1 MDLDL
6 LMTYLG
12 SSLKRLNADVEKLR
26 SNLYNSNDVL
36 DHLSS
41 ELIMLQNHVYYF
53 GQLSQMQENGL
64 YASQMNGQA
73 GGGVGGPTEG
83 ITGPT
88 GGITGPT
95 GGITGPTGGITGPT
109 GEITG
114 PTGGITGPTGGVTG
128 PTGGPTDG
136 STGGETGTPQPQPL
150 TYFTLEQLAQYDGKN
165 GAPAYVAVNGVV
177 YNVSNNRLWAG
188 GNHFWGLSAGRDLSA
203 EFASCHPGAMV
214 LSVLPV
220 VGYMVQE

>member
-53 GQLSQMQENGL
+53 GQLSQMQENGHGL
-64 YASQMNGQA
+64 AASQMNDQT
-73 GGGVGGPTEG
+73 GGRVGGPT
-83 ITGPT
+83 
-88 GGITGPT
+88 GG
-95 GGITGPTGGITGPT
+95 
-109 GEITG
+109 ITG

-128 PTGGPTDG
+128 PTGSVTGPTG
-136 STGGETGTPQPQPL
+136 GVSGPTGGATGGPTGTPQPEEGGQPQPL

>member
-53 GQLSQMQENGL
+53 GQLSQMQENGHGL
-64 YASQMNGQA
+64 AASQMNDQT
-73 GGGVGGPTEG
+73 GGGVGN
-83 ITGPT
+83 
-88 GGITGPT
+88 
-95 GGITGPTGGITGPT
+95 PTGGITGPT

-128 PTGGPTDG
+128 PTGGPTGG
-136 STGGETGTPQPQPL
+136 SSGGATGGSTGTPQPEPL

>member
-53 GQLSQMQENGL
+53 GQLSQMQENGHGL
-64 YASQMNGQA
+64 AASQMNDQ
-73 GGGVGGPTEG
+73 
-83 ITGPT
+83 T
-88 GGITGPT
+88 GGRVGD
-95 GGITGPTGGITGPT
+95 
-109 GEITG
+109 

-128 PTGGPTDG
+128 PTGGVSGP
-136 STGGETGTPQPQPL
+136 TGGATGGPTGGATGTPTGGATGSPTGTPQPEEGGQPQPL

>member
-64 YASQMNGQA
+64 YASQMNGQT
-73 GGGVGGPTEG
+73 GGGVGN
-83 ITGPT
+83 PT

-109 GEITG
+109 GGVTG
-114 PTGGITGPTGGVTG
+114 PTGGITGPTGGA
-128 PTGGPTDG
+128 TGGA
-136 STGGETGTPQPQPL
+136 TGTPQPL

>member
-53 GQLSQMQENGL
+53 GQLSKMQENGL
-64 YASQMNGQA
+64 YASQMNGQT
-73 GGGVGGPTEG
+73 GGGVGN
-83 ITGPT
+83 PT

-109 GEITG
+109 GGVTG
-114 PTGGITGPTGGVTG
+114 PTGGITGPTGGA
-128 PTGGPTDG
+128 TGGA
-136 STGGETGTPQPQPL
+136 TGTPQPL

>member
-53 GQLSQMQENGL
+53 GQLSQMQENGQGL
-64 YASQMNGQA
+64 AASQMNDQ
-73 GGGVGGPTEG
+73 
-83 ITGPT
+83 T
-88 GGITGPT
+88 GGRMG
-95 GGITGPTGGITGPT
+95 
-109 GEITG
+109 G

-128 PTGGPTDG
+128 PTGGVTGP
-136 STGGETGTPQPQPL
+136 TGGVTGPTGGVSGPTGGATGGPTGTPQPEEGGQPQPL

>member
-53 GQLSQMQENGL
+53 GQLSQMQENGQGL
-64 YASQMNGQA
+64 AASQMNDQT
-73 GGGVGGPTEG
+73 GGRMG
-83 ITGPT
+83 GPT
-88 GGITGPT
+88 GG
-95 GGITGPTGGITGPT
+95 
-109 GEITG
+109 ITG

-128 PTGGPTDG
+128 PTGGATG
-136 STGGETGTPQPQPL
+136 SPTGTPQPEEGGQPQPL

>member
-53 GQLSQMQENGL
+53 GQLSQMQENGHGL
-64 YASQMNGQA
+64 AASQMNDQT
-73 GGGVGGPTEG
+73 GGGVGNPTGG

-109 GEITG
+109 G
-114 PTGGITGPTGGVTG
+114 GVTG
-128 PTGGPTDG
+128 PTGGPTGG
-136 STGGETGTPQPQPL
+136 STGGATGGSTGTPQPEPL

-220 VGYMVQE
+220 VGYLVQE

>member
-53 GQLSQMQENGL
+53 GQLSKMQENGL
-64 YASQMNGQA
+64 YASQMNGQT
-73 GGGVGGPTEG
+73 GGGVGNPTGG

-109 GEITG
+109 GGVTG
-114 PTGGITGPTGGVTG
+114 PTGGITGPTGGA
-128 PTGGPTDG
+128 TGGA
-136 STGGETGTPQPQPL
+136 TGTPQPL

>member
-53 GQLSQMQENGL
+53 GQLSQMQENGQGL
-64 YASQMNGQA
+64 AASQMNDQ
-73 GGGVGGPTEG
+73 
-83 ITGPT
+83 T
-88 GGITGPT
+88 GGRMG
-95 GGITGPTGGITGPT
+95 
-109 GEITG
+109 G

-128 PTGGPTDG
+128 PTGGVTGP
-136 STGGETGTPQPQPL
+136 TGGATGSPTGTPQPL

>member
-64 YASQMNGQA
+64 YASQMNGQT
-73 GGGVGGPTEG
+73 GGGVGN
-83 ITGPT
+83 PT
-88 GGITGPT
+88 GG
-95 GGITGPTGGITGPT
+95 
-109 GEITG
+109 ITG

-128 PTGGPTDG
+128 PTGGITGP
-136 STGGETGTPQPQPL
+136 TGGATGGATGTPQPL

>member
-53 GQLSQMQENGL
+53 GQLSQMQENGHGL
-64 YASQMNGQA
+64 AASQMNDQT
-73 GGGVGGPTEG
+73 GGGVGN
-83 ITGPT
+83 PT
-88 GGITGPT
+88 GG
-95 GGITGPTGGITGPT
+95 
-109 GEITG
+109 ITG

-128 PTGGPTDG
+128 PTGGPTGG
-136 STGGETGTPQPQPL
+136 STGGATGGSTGTPQPEPL

-220 VGYMVQE
+220 VGYLVQE

>member
-53 GQLSQMQENGL
+53 GQLSQMQENGHGL
-64 YASQMNGQA
+64 AASQMNGQT
-73 GGGVGGPTEG
+73 GGGVGN
-83 ITGPT
+83 PT

-109 GEITG
+109 G
-114 PTGGITGPTGGVTG
+114 GVTG
-128 PTGGPTDG
+128 PTGGPTGG
-136 STGGETGTPQPQPL
+136 STGGATGGSTGTPQPEPL

>member
-53 GQLSQMQENGL
+53 GQLSQMQENGHGL
-64 YASQMNGQA
+64 AASQMNDQT
-73 GGGVGGPTEG
+73 GGGVGN
-83 ITGPT
+83 
-88 GGITGPT
+88 
-95 GGITGPTGGITGPT
+95 
-109 GEITG
+109 

-128 PTGGPTDG
+128 PTGGPTGG
-136 STGGETGTPQPQPL
+136 SSGGATGGSTGTPQPEPL

>member
-53 GQLSQMQENGL
+53 GQLSQMQENGQGL
-64 YASQMNGQA
+64 AASQMNDQT
-73 GGGVGGPTEG
+73 GGRMG
-83 ITGPT
+83 GPT

-109 GEITG
+109 GGVTG
-114 PTGGITGPTGGVTG
+114 PTGSVTGPTGGVSG
-128 PTGGPTDG
+128 PTGGA
-136 STGGETGTPQPQPL
+136 TGGPTGTPQPEEGGQPQPL

>member
-26 SNLYNSNDVL
+26 SNQYNNNDVL

-53 GQLSQMQENGL
+53 GQLSQMQGDGL
-64 YASQMNGQA
+64 SASQMNDQT
-73 GGGVGGPTEG
+73 GGSVGGPTGGTTGPTGSVTGPTGG
-83 ITGPT
+83 IAGPT

-95 GGITGPTGGITGPT
+95 GGSMSGPTGGATG
-109 GEITG
+109 
-114 PTGGITGPTGGVTG
+114 
-128 PTGGPTDG
+128 G
-136 STGGETGTPQPQPL
+136 STGTAQPEPL

>member
-53 GQLSQMQENGL
+53 GQLSQMQENGHGL
-64 YASQMNGQA
+64 AASQMNDQT
-73 GGGVGGPTEG
+73 GGGVGN
-83 ITGPT
+83 
-88 GGITGPT
+88 
-95 GGITGPTGGITGPT
+95 
-109 GEITG
+109 

-128 PTGGPTDG
+128 TTEGPTGGSSG
-136 STGGETGTPQPQPL
+136 GATGGSTGTPQPEPL

>member
-53 GQLSQMQENGL
+53 GQLSQMQENGHGL
-64 YASQMNGQA
+64 AASQMNDQT
-73 GGGVGGPTEG
+73 GGRVGGPTGG
-83 ITGPT
+83 ITGPTGGMTGPTGGVTGPT

-95 GGITGPTGGITGPT
+95 GGITGPTGGVN
-109 GEITG
+109 G
-114 PTGGITGPTGGVTG
+114 PTGGATGGPTGGVTG
-128 PTGGPTDG
+128 SPTGT
-136 STGGETGTPQPQPL
+136 PQPL

-165 GAPAYVAVNGVV
+165 GGPAYVAVNGVV

>member
-64 YASQMNGQA
+64 SASQMNGQT
-73 GGGVGGPTEG
+73 GGGMG
-83 ITGPT
+83 GPT
-88 GGITGPT
+88 GG
-95 GGITGPTGGITGPT
+95 
-109 GEITG
+109 ITG

-128 PTGGPTDG
+128 PTGGVTGPTEGVTGPTGG
-136 STGGETGTPQPQPL
+136 STGGSTGTPQPQPL

>member
-53 GQLSQMQENGL
+53 GQLSQMQENGHGL
-64 YASQMNGQA
+64 AASQMNDQT
-73 GGGVGGPTEG
+73 GGRVG
-83 ITGPT
+83 GPT

-109 GEITG
+109 G
-114 PTGGITGPTGGVTG
+114 GVTG
-128 PTGGPTDG
+128 PTGGVSGP
-136 STGGETGTPQPQPL
+136 TGGATGGPTGTPQPL

>member
-26 SNLYNSNDVL
+26 SNQYNSNDVL

-53 GQLSQMQENGL
+53 GQLSQMQENRHGL
-64 YASQMNGQA
+64 SVSQMNDQT
-73 GGGVGGPTEG
+73 GGGVGGS
-83 ITGPT
+83 T

-95 GGITGPTGGITGPT
+95 GS
-109 GEITG
+109 
-114 PTGGITGPTGGVTG
+114 VTG
-128 PTGGPTDG
+128 PTGGA
-136 STGGETGTPQPQPL
+136 TGGPTEGATGSPTGTAQPEEGTQPEPL

-220 VGYMVQE
+220 VGYLVQE

>member
-53 GQLSQMQENGL
+53 GQLSQMQENGHGL
-64 YASQMNGQA
+64 AASQMNDQT
-73 GGGVGGPTEG
+73 GGRVGEPTGG

-109 GEITG
+109 G
-114 PTGGITGPTGGVTG
+114 GVTG
-128 PTGGPTDG
+128 PTGGVSGP
-136 STGGETGTPQPQPL
+136 TGGATGGPTGGATGSPTGTPQPL

>member
-12 SSLKRLNADVEKLR
+12 SSLKRLNTDVEKLR
-26 SNLYNSNDVL
+26 SNQYNSDDVL

-53 GQLSQMQENGL
+53 GQIQEKGL
-64 YASQMNGQA
+64 FASQMNDQTSGMTGGQM
-73 GGGVGGPTEG
+73 
-83 ITGPT
+83 GPT
-88 GGITGPT
+88 GGQMGPT
-95 GGITGPTGGITGPT
+95 GGQMGPTGVPMGPT
-109 GEITG
+109 DVPMG
-114 PTGGITGPTGGVTG
+114 PTDAG
-128 PTGGPTDG
+128 PTGGPTSVG
-136 STGGETGTPQPQPL
+136 PTGGETGGATGGEQPGESPEPEPL
-150 TYFTLEQLAQYDGKN
+150 TYFTLEQLSQYDGRN

-177 YNVSNNRLWAG
+177 YNVTNNRLWSG
-188 GNHFWGLSAGRDLSA
+188 GNHFWGLSAGRDLSI

-220 VGYMVQE
+220 VGFMIQEQGE

>member
-53 GQLSQMQENGL
+53 GQLSQMQENGHGL
-64 YASQMNGQA
+64 AASQMNDQT
-73 GGGVGGPTEG
+73 GGRVGGPTGG
-83 ITGPT
+83 ITGPTGGMTGPTGGVTGPT

-95 GGITGPTGGITGPT
+95 GGITGPTGGVN
-109 GEITG
+109 G
-114 PTGGITGPTGGVTG
+114 PTGGATGGPTGGVTG
-128 PTGGPTDG
+128 SPTGT
-136 STGGETGTPQPQPL
+136 PQPL

>member
-53 GQLSQMQENGL
+53 GQLSQMQENGQGL
-64 YASQMNGQA
+64 AASQMNDQT
-73 GGGVGGPTEG
+73 GGRMG
-83 ITGPT
+83 GPT

-109 GEITG
+109 G
-114 PTGGITGPTGGVTG
+114 GVTG
-128 PTGGPTDG
+128 PTGGVSGP
-136 STGGETGTPQPQPL
+136 TGGATGGPTGTPQPEEGGQPQPL

>member
-1 MDLDL
+1 
-6 LMTYLG
+6 
-12 SSLKRLNADVEKLR
+12 
-26 SNLYNSNDVL
+26 
-36 DHLSS
+36 
-41 ELIMLQNHVYYF
+41 
-53 GQLSQMQENGL
+53 
-64 YASQMNGQA
+64 MNNQT
-73 GGGVGGPTEG
+73 GGRAE
-83 ITGPT
+83 GPT

-95 GGITGPTGGITGPT
+95 GGITGPTGEITGPT

-128 PTGGPTDG
+128 PTGGA
-136 STGGETGTPQPQPL
+136 TGGPTEGATGSPTGTPQPL

-220 VGYMVQE
+220 VGYLVQE

>member
-53 GQLSQMQENGL
+53 GQLSQMQENGQGL
-64 YASQMNGQA
+64 AASQMNDQ
-73 GGGVGGPTEG
+73 
-83 ITGPT
+83 T
-88 GGITGPT
+88 GGRMG
-95 GGITGPTGGITGPT
+95 
-109 GEITG
+109 G

-128 PTGGPTDG
+128 PTGGATG
-136 STGGETGTPQPQPL
+136 SPTGTPQPEEGGQPQPL

>member
-53 GQLSQMQENGL
+53 GQLSQMQENGMS
-64 YASQMNGQA
+64 ASQMNGQT
-73 GGGVGGPTEG
+73 GGGMG
-83 ITGPT
+83 GPT

-109 GEITG
+109 GGVTG
-114 PTGGITGPTGGVTG
+114 PTEGVTG
-128 PTGGPTDG
+128 PTGG
-136 STGGETGTPQPQPL
+136 STGGSTGTPQPQPL

>member
-1 MDLDL
+1 MDMDL

-26 SNLYNSNDVL
+26 SNQYNSDDVL

-53 GQLSQMQENGL
+53 GQMQEKGL
-64 YASQMNGQA
+64 FASQMDDQARGLTGGQM
-73 GGGVGGPTEG
+73 
-83 ITGPT
+83 GPT
-88 GGITGPT
+88 GVPMGPT
-95 GGITGPTGGITGPT
+95 GAGP
-109 GEITG
+109 
-114 PTGGITGPTGGVTG
+114 
-128 PTGGPTDG
+128 
-136 STGGETGTPQPQPL
+136 TGGETGGPTGGETGGATGGEQPGEIPEPEPL
-150 TYFTLEQLAQYDGKN
+150 TYFTPEQLSKYDGKN

-177 YNVSNNRLWAG
+177 YNVTNNRLWSG
-188 GNHFWGLSAGRDLSA
+188 GNHFWGLSAGRDLSV

-220 VGYMVQE
+220 VGYMIQE

>member
-64 YASQMNGQA
+64 YVSQMNGQT
-73 GGGVGGPTEG
+73 GGGVGN
-83 ITGPT
+83 PT

-109 GEITG
+109 GGVTG
-114 PTGGITGPTGGVTG
+114 PTGGITGPTGGA
-128 PTGGPTDG
+128 TGGA
-136 STGGETGTPQPQPL
+136 TGTPQPL

>member
-64 YASQMNGQA
+64 SASQMNDQTDGRA
-73 GGGVGGPTEG
+73 G
-83 ITGPT
+83 GPT

-95 GGITGPTGGITGPT
+95 GGITGPAEGV
-109 GEITG
+109 
-114 PTGGITGPTGGVTG
+114 TGPTGGVTG
-128 PTGGPTDG
+128 STGGVSGPTGGATGGPTGGATG
-136 STGGETGTPQPQPL
+136 SPTGTPEPEPL

-165 GAPAYVAVNGVV
+165 GALAYVAVNGVV

>member
-64 YASQMNGQA
+64 YASQMNGQT
-73 GGGVGGPTEG
+73 GGGVGN
-83 ITGPT
+83 PT
-88 GGITGPT
+88 GGITGPA
-95 GGITGPTGGITGPT
+95 GG
-109 GEITG
+109 ITG

-128 PTGGPTDG
+128 PTGGPTGG
-136 STGGETGTPQPQPL
+136 STGGATGGATGEPQPQPL

-220 VGYMVQE
+220 VGYLVQE

>member
-53 GQLSQMQENGL
+53 GQLSQMQENGQGL
-64 YASQMNGQA
+64 AASQMNDQT
-73 GGGVGGPTEG
+73 GGRMG
-83 ITGPT
+83 GPT
-88 GGITGPT
+88 GG
-95 GGITGPTGGITGPT
+95 
-109 GEITG
+109 ITG

-128 PTGGPTDG
+128 PTGGVTGP
-136 STGGETGTPQPQPL
+136 TGGVSGPTGGATGSPTGTPQPL

>member
-53 GQLSQMQENGL
+53 GQLSQMQENGHGL
-64 YASQMNGQA
+64 AASQMNDQT
-73 GGGVGGPTEG
+73 GGGVGNPTGG

-109 GEITG
+109 G
-114 PTGGITGPTGGVTG
+114 GVTG
-128 PTGGPTDG
+128 PTGGPTGG
-136 STGGETGTPQPQPL
+136 STGGATGGSTGTPPPEPL
-150 TYFTLEQLAQYDGKN
+150 PYFTLEQLAQYDGKN

-220 VGYMVQE
+220 VGYLVQE